1 MPHPVIQKEVKAEA
15 SERADSADDP
25 LFSLRVTDRNVHEKH
40 RKKMPQL
47 DLSVVTGHAP
57 TPEPQF
63 KEKVNA
69 GEKKAN
75 EVSNIMHTSS
85 YYEHA
90 TEE

>member
-1 MPHPVIQKEVKAEA
+1 
-15 SERADSADDP
+15 
-25 LFSLRVTDRNVHEKH
+25 
-40 RKKMPQL
+40 MPQL

-63 KEKVNA
+63 KEKFNA

>member
-1 MPHPVIQKEVKAEA
+1 MAQIDTKAEP
-15 SERADSADDP
+15 SYRVDSADDP

-63 KEKVNA
+63 KEKLNI

-85 YYEHA
+85 FYEHA